1 MFVEFFI
8 RRPVFATVCAI
19 LITLVGAVSIPTLP
33 IAQYPNLALP
43 QVVVTSFYNG
53 ASAEVVESAVTTP
66 LELAINGVPG
76 MKYISSSSGSD
87 GLSQIT
93 VTFDISRDIDVAA
106 VDVQN
111 RVSTA
116 SGRLPN
122 EVKQVGITISKST
135 GSFVLAAALFTDDGR
150 YDQKFI
156 SNYADVFMRDA
167 IKRVPG
173 VADVQVFGERKF
185 AMRLWLDPGRLAARG
200 LTATDV
206 IAALQ
211 EQNVQVA
218 AGAVGLQPAP
228 EGQRYQFSVR
238 AKGRLA
244 EPREFEDM
252 ILGSPREGVL
262 VRLRDVGRAELG
274 AENYG
279 DFLRFNGKLAAGL
292 GVTQLPGANALDV
305 AERVKAELARL
316 SGTFPPGLRYTIAFD
331 TTLAVSESIHEVLV
345 TLGEAILLVIAVIF
359 IFLQSLRVTVIPA
372 VTIPVS
378 LIGTFAF
385 VKLFGFSI
393 NTLTLFGITLAT
405 GLVVDDAIVVIENIS
420 RFIEEKGMGRRE
432 AATAGVREVFGAVI
446 ATSLVLVAVF
456 VPAAFFP
463 GTTGRIYQQFSLT
476 IAFSVGISAFNSL
489 TLSPALAAL
498 LLREASEHPER
509 KAWFFRGV
517 DRAIL
522 ALRRGYRAAL
532 TFALRFRKVTAMA
545 FVAFLGLTYFMV
557 RFVPTGFVPD
567 EDEGYF
573 IVIVQG
579 PEGSSLSETDAVVK
593 HTEEVLKAQ
602 PEVAGVFAV
611 GGFSF
616 GGSGPNKGILF
627 VNLRPWAERKGHERS
642 AQSVVERLRGPL
654 FGIGGGMVLPFA
666 PPSIQGVG
674 NFGGF
679 QFELE
684 DQSGR
689 GSLDELAGATGA
701 LMGAGNGSPKL
712 RGVFST
718 FTADA
723 PQLVVEVDRD
733 KAKALGTSVSQV
745 FSTLQVMMGS
755 AYVNDFDFGGRTY
768 RVYVQADQRYRASP
782 EDLGRFYVRSDAGAM
797 VPLAS
802 VLRSSET
809 TTAQSITH
817 YNLFRSTE
825 ISGSPAEG
833 VSSGESLA
841 AMEATAK
848 KTLPQGMSYEWSGIS
863 QEQIESGGKA
873 TVIFAL
879 GLLFVFLVLAAQYES
894 FALPFIVILAV
905 PLALLGALLF
915 EWLRGYA
922 NDVFCQVG
930 LLMLIGLASK
940 NAILIVEFAHQLRD
954 RGASILEAAIE
965 AAETRLRPIVM
976 TSLAF
981 LLGVAPLLVATGAGS
996 GSRHSLG
1003 TAVFGGMLVS
1013 TVMNLFFIP
1022 VLYVL
1027 LETLRERAFPAARE
1041 GAVKA
1046 KETPE
1051 ASAL

>member
-1 MFVEFFI
+1 VFVEFFI

-93 VTFDISRDIDVAA
+93 VTFDVDRDIDVAA

-122 EVKQVGITISKST
+122 EVKQVGVTISKST

-167 IKRVPG
+167 LKRVPG

-185 AMRLWLDPGRLAARG
+185 AMRIWLDPGRLAARG
-200 LTATDV
+200 LTAADV
-206 IAALQ
+206 IGALQ

-238 AKGRLA
+238 AKGRLEA
-244 EPREFEDM
+244 PREFEDV
-252 ILGSPREGVL
+252 IVGPPRDGVL

-279 DFLRFNGKLAAGL
+279 DFLRYDGKLAAGL
-292 GVTQLPGANALDV
+292 GITQLPGANALDV

-316 SGTFPPGLRYTIAFD
+316 SGNFPPGLRFVVAFD
-331 TTLAVSESIHEVLV
+331 TTLAVSESIREVLV

-498 LLREASEHPER
+498 LLREAPDHH
-509 KAWFFRGV
+509 KGWFFRGV
-517 DRAIL
+517 DRVIL
-522 ALRRGYRAAL
+522 GMRRGYRAAL
-532 TFALRFRKVTAMA
+532 TFVLRFRKVTALA
-545 FVAFLGLTYFMV
+545 FVACVGLTYFMI

-579 PEGSSLSETDAVVK
+579 PEGTSLSETDAVVK
-593 HTEEVLKAQ
+593 HAEEVLTAQ
-602 PEVAGVFAV
+602 PEVSGVFAV

-627 VNLRPWAERKGHERS
+627 VNLKPWDERRGAERS

-701 LMGAGNGSPKL
+701 LMGAGNGSPEL

-782 EDLGRFYVRSDAGAM
+782 EDLGRFYVRSEAGAM

-802 VLRSSET
+802 VLRASET

-825 ISGSPAEG
+825 LSGSPAEG

-841 AMEATAK
+841 AMEAIAK
-848 KTLPQGMSYEWSGIS
+848 KTLPQGMSFEWSGIS

-873 TVIFAL
+873 AVIFAL

-905 PLALLGALLF
+905 PLSILGALLF
-915 EWLRGYA
+915 AWMRGYA
-922 NDVFCQVG
+922 DDVFCQVG

-981 LLGVAPLLVATGAGS
+981 LLGVSPLLVARGAGS

-1022 VLYVL
+1022 VMYVL
-1027 LETLRERAFPAARE
+1027 LETLRERAFPAARGATAE
-1041 GAVKA
+1041 GK
-1046 KETPE
+1046 
-1051 ASAL
+1051 